1 MTRSF
6 LKLSLSITALLFACF
21 ALIAAT
27 FVNSGEATG
36 TVIVEVCRKAA
47 DGTWEVIDRGKAP
60 IQCALSYTG
69 AANNAAVSSLPSWS
83 WSLTSEKG
91 RRISATI
98 ARGGKARFEA
108 STGLLELDLP
118 IEVTVDGK
126 RERLSYKQ
134 TTETLN
140 TIIGPLSGKRL
151 TVSGNSV
158 SGATVGLGIL
168 RNRELINHLCAAAD
182 AKLNDKKNPAPN
194 VNELVVVLRSEGRA
208 TLKK

>member
-1 MTRSF
+1 MTRKVLQF
-6 LKLSLSITALLFACF
+6 SLAFTALLVACF
-21 ALIAAT
+21 VLIAAAV
-27 FVNSGEATG
+27 VNSGEATG
-36 TVIVEVCRKAA
+36 TVTVEVCRKAA

-69 AANNAAVSSLPSWS
+69 APGNASVSSSPSWN
-83 WSLTSEKG
+83 WNLTSEKG

-98 ARGGKARFEA
+98 GRGGKARFEA
-108 STGLLELDLP
+108 SSGLLEVELP

-134 TTETLN
+134 TTESLN
-140 TIIGPLSGKRL
+140 TVIGTLSGKRL
-151 TVSGNSV
+151 TATGDSL

-168 RNRELINHLCAAAD
+168 RNRELIDHLCRGAD
-182 AKLNDKKNPAPN
+182 VKPGDKKKANAS